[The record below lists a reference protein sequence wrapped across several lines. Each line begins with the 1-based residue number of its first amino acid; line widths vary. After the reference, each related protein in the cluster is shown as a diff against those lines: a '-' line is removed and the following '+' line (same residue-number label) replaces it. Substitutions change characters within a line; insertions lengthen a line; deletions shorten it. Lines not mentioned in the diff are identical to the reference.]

1 MLCDKQQVFLF
12 DDKLQWKRVLSKR
25 PRAFQTWVLSRSRSG
40 ERGMGDEATDR
51 LRILCDK
58 IANETDP
65 EKLAA
70 LAKELDD
77 WLAEDEELRRKLKN
91 SAGEKKE

>member
-1 MLCDKQQVFLF
+1 
-12 DDKLQWKRVLSKR
+12 
-25 PRAFQTWVLSRSRSG
+25 
-40 ERGMGDEATDR
+40 MGDEATDR
-51 LRILCDK
+51 LKILCDK
-58 IANETDP
+58 IANESNP

-91 SAGEKKE
+91 SAGEKKD

>member
-1 MLCDKQQVFLF
+1 
-12 DDKLQWKRVLSKR
+12 
-25 PRAFQTWVLSRSRSG
+25 
-40 ERGMGDEATDR
+40 MGDEATDR
-51 LRILCDK
+51 LKILCDK
-58 IANETDP
+58 IALETDP

-77 WLAEDEELRRKLKN
+77 WLAEDEELRRKMKN

>member
-1 MLCDKQQVFLF
+1 
-12 DDKLQWKRVLSKR
+12 
-25 PRAFQTWVLSRSRSG
+25 
-40 ERGMGDEATDR
+40 MGDEATDR
-51 LRILCDK
+51 LKILCDQ

-77 WLAEDEELRRKLKN
+77 WLAEDEELRKKMKN
-91 SAGEKKE
+91 PAGEKKE